1 MGMNDCSCLKLSHS
15 YPCLAL
21 ENLNLAT
28 TPQHTHTPEFRHVLM
43 IMELLTRDININR
56 TIVGV

>member
-1 MGMNDCSCLKLSHS
+1 MLGFGKFK
-15 YPCLAL
+15 PCHHPP
-21 ENLNLAT
+21 T
-28 TPQHTHTPEFRHVLM
+28 HTHTPEFRHVLM